1 MSLIVFDVDE
11 TLGAFGAFS
20 DLCNRVSPYRVTY
33 SLFSHLLDRN
43 PHFLRPGILDILSV
57 VKHNKMLRKC
67 GVVLYTNN
75 QGPNEWVDMIR
86 AYIEQKLRYPLF
98 DQVIRAYK
106 INGVQVEKHRTQHD
120 KSLKDLLACTK
131 SPKKTEVF
139 FVDDQFHPEMVQ
151 KNVHYFHIRPYTGP
165 SPDGATDAEP
175 SRYLLQHLV
184 EFINGK

>member
-1 MSLIVFDVDE
+1 MPLIVFDVDE

-20 DLCNRVSPYRVTY
+20 EFCNRVSPYRVNY
-33 SLFSHLLDRN
+33 ALFSHLLDLH
-43 PHFLRPGILDILSV
+43 PQFLRPGILDILSV

-86 AYIEQKLRYPLF
+86 TYIEQKLRYPLF

-106 INGVQVEKHRTQHD
+106 VNGVQVEPKRTQHD

-131 SPKKTEVF
+131 APKKTEVF
-139 FVDDQFHPEMVQ
+139 FVDDQFHPAMVQ
-151 KNVHYFHIRPYTGP
+151 QNVHYFHIRPYEGP
-165 SPDGATDAEP
+165 TRDTKFDAEP
-175 SRYLLQHLV
+175 TGYLLQHLV
-184 EFINGK
+184 DFLNTK

>member
-1 MSLIVFDVDE
+1 MPLIVFDVDE

-20 DLCNRVSPYRVTY
+20 DFCNRVSPHRLSFT
-33 SLFSHLLDRN
+33 LFSHLLDQN
-43 PHFLRPGILDILSV
+43 PEYLRPGILDILSV

-86 AYIEQKLRYPLF
+86 AYLEHKLQYPLF

-106 INGVQVEKHRTQHD
+106 INGKQVEKKRTQHD

-131 SPKKTEVF
+131 SPAKTNVF
-139 FVDDQFHPEMVQ
+139 FVDDQLHPDMVKQ
-151 KNVHYFHIRPYTGP
+151 NVHYFHIRPYEQPCG
-165 SPDGATDAEP
+165 DIDP
-175 SRYLLQHLV
+175 SRYLLEHLV
-184 EFINGK
+184 DFLQK